1 MKTKKL
7 IIFDKDGT
15 LIDIHHYWGRMIEAR
30 SLLLSN
36 FCDDASDKVMMYKRL
51 IDLMGYDLNIGKLR
65 AVGPVGIK
73 PRTFIIDLVSDF
85 FLSTSLNL
93 SREDVERVFLLVDDY
108 SKTNMKSYIKV
119 LPGVR
124 STLASL
130 KESGVEIAVATTDLS
145 ERAKIGLRTA
155 NIDQYVKSVVGGDQ
169 VRNPKPSPDM
179 LLKII
184 DSFNFLIDESVMI
197 GDANVDQEMAFALD
211 MDFIGVKTG
220 LVEENVTISAQ
231 NSIWVDNMHEV
242 KKILC
247 G

>member
-1 MKTKKL
+1 LKTKKL

-124 STLASL
+124 S
-130 KESGVEIAVATTDLS
+130 
-145 ERAKIGLRTA
+145 
-155 NIDQYVKSVVGGDQ
+155 
-169 VRNPKPSPDM
+169 
-179 LLKII
+179 
-184 DSFNFLIDESVMI
+184 
-197 GDANVDQEMAFALD
+197 
-211 MDFIGVKTG
+211 
-220 LVEENVTISAQ
+220 
-231 NSIWVDNMHEV
+231 
-242 KKILC
+242 
-247 G
+247 